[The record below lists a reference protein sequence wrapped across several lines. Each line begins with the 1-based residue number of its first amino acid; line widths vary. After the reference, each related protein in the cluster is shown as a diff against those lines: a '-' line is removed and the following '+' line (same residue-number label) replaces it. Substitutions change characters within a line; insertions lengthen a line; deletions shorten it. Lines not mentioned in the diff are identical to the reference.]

1 MEMAG
6 EMMMIM
12 TGAEMG
18 GIALHPM
25 RTQLGAAGG
34 EGRERPRGKP
44 STAKK
49 MARQGKGCRE
59 RRKAKPRQAREGR
72 EREEEWPGSEREREG
87 RK

>member
-34 EGRERPRGKP
+34 GGKRKTKRQTQH
-44 STAKK
+44 SKEDGQ
-49 MARQGKGCRE
+49 ARQRL
-59 RRKAKPRQAREGR
+59 
-72 EREEEWPGSEREREG
+72 
-87 RK
+87 